1 MKAYYW
7 KEKNSTDYPEK
18 RERGKDRKRA
28 SERDRKRLWAWQIKG
43 EGLGNGLQTEGLRAP
58 LYEPGENIQ
67 DYAYGK
73 RGAVSTVAP
82 EPLGKEQGRGGAYG

>member
-1 MKAYYW
+1 M
-7 KEKNSTDYPEK
+7 
-18 RERGKDRKRA
+18 
-28 SERDRKRLWAWQIKG
+28 
-43 EGLGNGLQTEGLRAP
+43 GNGLQTEGLRAP